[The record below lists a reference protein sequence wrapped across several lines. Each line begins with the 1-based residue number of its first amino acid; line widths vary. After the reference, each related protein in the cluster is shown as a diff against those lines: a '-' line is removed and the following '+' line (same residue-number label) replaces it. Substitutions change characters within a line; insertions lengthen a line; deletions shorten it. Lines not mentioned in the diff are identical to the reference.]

1 VLDLQHHLGP
11 LDAELAAWGCHYE
24 VAATMEL
31 ELGSNWKSVLEAFQE
46 TYHFPYVHRDSLVG
60 QGTISNI
67 VTFDQFGRHHRLGVP
82 LLTIGTSAEPVEG
95 ENVTCI
101 YDIYPCSVLATSPL
115 GGELFLFLP
124 GRNPASSVVRH
135 TVLSRFPVTDEE
147 VATFFKEYTP
157 QIQAIVRDEDGV
169 VLERAG
175 KGLAAGHTDVLL
187 GRNEIGCQAVHHQ
200 LLADLADDR
209 GSVAPAQRIAVGAG
223 GPLSSGGSR

>member
-115 GGELFLFLP
+115 GGEPFLFLP

-157 QIQAIVRDEDGV
+157 RSRPSSATRTASSWSA
-169 VLERAG
+169 RA
-175 KGLAAGHTDVLL
+175 
-187 GRNEIGCQAVHHQ
+187 
-200 LLADLADDR
+200 R
-209 GSVAPAQRIAVGAG
+209 GSPRATPTSCSAATRSAARPFTISSSPTWPTTGAQLPRRSASPSAPAGR
-223 GPLSSGGSR
+223 